1 MKKEKLDLNIIK
13 GIFQNREDLFDLNKI
28 LSISKK
34 AQKIFEKESETDVL
48 NSLLVISYLIL
59 NFEDKNKCSNLFN
72 AYIGMLM
79 NLLDTGLYLDSF
91 EVKEVNK
98 ERMN

>member
-1 MKKEKLDLNIIK
+1 MKQEKLNLNFIK
-13 GIFQNREDLFDLNKI
+13 EIFQNREDLFDLNKI

>member
-59 NFEDKNKCSNLFN
+59 NFEDKNKCSNFFN

>member
-59 NFEDKNKCSNLFN
+59 NFEDNV
-72 AYIGMLM
+72 
-79 NLLDTGLYLDSF
+79 
-91 EVKEVNK
+91 E
-98 ERMN
+98 